1 MDNVDLTPL
10 EARRIEVDAY
20 TQNIAMYTAL
30 YETLPHEWPEHLAE
44 YRQMNEHEAAGLV
57 DDIEDVMLLSQ
68 LFQSDS
74 VYKAIRTEMMERT
87 KAAGILAMMELQ
99 A

>member
-10 EARRIEVDAY
+10 EARRIEVDVY

-30 YETLPHEWPEHLAE
+30 YETLPHEWPEHLIKF
-44 YRQMNEHEAAGLV
+44 RQMNEHEAVGLV

-74 VYKAIRTEMMERT
+74 VYKAIRTEMLERT
-87 KAAGILAMMELQ
+87 KAAGILAMMEL
-99 A
+99 